1 MNKSKIS
8 TLCAKDEERPLR
20 ITRSR
25 AKVLESS
32 SKNEGKNVHIVE
44 NSKRVVVCSENKT
57 CVVDVPK
64 VVPHRKR
71 RAAFT
76 DVTNIT
82 TKPHDKRVKHV
93 KVQAKGVYQKKN
105 TKLTSDVTVEVS
117 SAQEDVKGKLTEEL
131 SAIKMVESN
140 DTVAAVTLVQEPD
153 EHCMSNNITEH
164 VMTDTSLSMEGS
176 VNADINMICEKLGAS
191 NYLTI
196 VDIDKELK
204 DSEVWSA
211 YAPDIYS
218 KVRVAELE
226 KRPSTNYME
235 KLQQD
240 ISPTMRGI
248 LIDWL
253 VEVTEEY
260 KLVPDTL
267 YLTVNLIDRF
277 LSTRLIQK
285 HRLQLLGITCMFI
298 ASKYEE
304 ICAPRVEE
312 FCFITDNT
320 YTKQEV
326 VKMEKEVLN
335 LLRFQLCV
343 PTTKTFLRR
352 FIQAAQSSYKDPRIE
367 LEFLANYLAELTLVD
382 YSFLQF
388 LPSHVAA
395 SAVFLAR
402 WTLNHS
408 EQPWTP
414 TLEYHTNY
422 KASELKT
429 VVLALEDLQ
438 LNTKGCSHHAIREK
452 YKQEKFNCVA
462 KLSPKPVQSLF
473 QVQV

>member
-1 MNKSKIS
+1 MSKSKSS

-25 AKVLESS
+25 ARVLESS
-32 SKNEGKNVHIVE
+32 SKNVHIVE
-44 NSKRVVVCSENKT
+44 NSKKVVVVSSENKT
-57 CVVDVPK
+57 CVVDVPN

-82 TKPHDKRVKHV
+82 TKLHDKRVKHS
-93 KVQAKGVYQKKN
+93 KVQTKGVYQKKN
-105 TKLTSDVTVEVS
+105 TKLTSDVTAEVS
-117 SAQEDVKGKLTEEL
+117 SVQEDVKGKLTEEL
-131 SAIKMVESN
+131 STIKMVESN
-140 DTVAAVTLVQEPD
+140 DTITAVTLVQEPA

-164 VMTDTSLSMEGS
+164 VTTDTAVSMQGS
-176 VNADINMICEKLGAS
+176 VNAGELSISPSPNKDINMTCEKVGAS
-191 NYLTI
+191 NFLTI

-240 ISPTMRGI
+240 ISPSMRGI

-277 LSTRLIQK
+277 LSTKLIQK

-343 PTTKTFLRR
+343 PTTKTFL
-352 FIQAAQSSYKDPRIE
+352 
-367 LEFLANYLAELTLVD
+367 
-382 YSFLQF
+382 SFLQF
-388 LPSHVAA
+388 LPSLVAA

-408 EQPWTP
+408 EHPWTP

-422 KASELKT
+422 RTSELKT

-438 LNTKGCSHHAIREK
+438 LKTKGCPNHAIHEK